1 MTNAA
6 TGAKAGADSSTD
18 SSKKKASTRR
28 RNRPSPRQRLLDA
41 ATKLFNE
48 EGIRVIGIDRV
59 LREADVAKASLYSLL
74 GSKDNLVVAYLERMD
89 EEYRQRWTERAAVA
103 NDADGK
109 ILAFFDMAIE
119 EEPAKNFRG
128 SPFFNAANEY
138 PRPETDSER
147 RIVDTSL
154 NHRRWMHET
163 LAALLTSK
171 NGYDSSEQA
180 DELLIFLDGGLAGAR
195 FTQSVAPLET
205 ARQLAKS
212 TLGAPP
218 ADYSI

>member
-1 MTNAA
+1 MA
-6 TGAKAGADSSTD
+6 TTD
-18 SSKKKASTRR
+18 SSKKKPSSRR

-48 EGIRVIGIDRV
+48 EGIRVIGIDRI

-89 EEYRQRWTERAAVA
+89 EEFRQRWDERARASSDV
-103 NDADGK
+103 DSK

-119 EEPAKNFRG
+119 EEPDKNFRG
-128 SPFFNAANEY
+128 SPFFNAATEY

-147 RIVDTSL
+147 RIVETSL
-154 NHRRWMHET
+154 NHRRWMHQT
-163 LAALLTSK
+163 MTSLLSEK
-171 NGYDSSEQA
+171 NGYDSTDQA
-180 DELLIFLDGGLAGAR
+180 DELLIYLDGGLAGAR
-195 FTQSVAPLET
+195 FTQTVEPLKT

>member
-1 MTNAA
+1 MT
-6 TGAKAGADSSTD
+6 TSDSN
-18 SSKKKASTRR
+18 KKKASSRR
-28 RNRPSPRQRLLDA
+28 RNRPNPRQRLLDA

-48 EGIRVIGIDRV
+48 EGIRVIGIDRI

-89 EEYRQRWTERAAVA
+89 EEYRERWTERANAVH
-103 NDADGK
+103 DVDSK

-128 SPFFNAANEY
+128 SPFFNAATEY

-147 RIVDTSL
+147 RIVETSL
-154 NHRRWMHET
+154 NHRRWMHRTMTE
-163 LAALLTSK
+163 LLSEK
-171 NGYDSSEQA
+171 NGYDSADQA
-180 DELLIFLDGGLAGAR
+180 DEMLIFLDGGLAGAR
-195 FTQSVAPLET
+195 FTQTVEPLET

>member
-1 MTNAA
+1 MTQ
-6 TGAKAGADSSTD
+6 ADPA
-18 SSKKKASTRR
+18 KKKPATRR

-48 EGIRVIGIDRV
+48 EGIRVIGIDRI

-89 EEYRQRWTERAAVA
+89 EEYRARWQERADSAA
-103 NDADGK
+103 DNDAK
-109 ILAFFDMAIE
+109 VLAFFDMAID
-119 EEPAKNFRG
+119 EEPEKNFRG

-138 PRPETDSER
+138 PRPETDSEK
-147 RIVDTSL
+147 RIVETSL
-154 NHRRWMHET
+154 DHRRWMHET
-163 LAALLTSK
+163 LSSLLSEK
-171 NGYDSSEQA
+171 NGYDSSGQA
-180 DELLIFLDGGLAGAR
+180 DQMLIFLDGGLAGAR

-205 ARQLAKS
+205 ARQLAKNE
-212 TLGAPP
+212 LGAPP